1 MIKLRQLDAVQ
12 DARMKWSEAYYAY
25 GEGHFLKQNAEMR

>member
-1 MIKLRQLDAVQ
+1 MIKFRQLDAVQ